1 MYNLIKHLPKYYSKS
16 AVIAAILL
24 PQENEL
30 KRILA
35 AVEDAEKQMFIS
47 EATTA
52 LSLYEADL
60 GITPNLSEDYDT
72 RRNRILAKLRGLGTT
87 TPAALERVVKTY
99 IDGIIRIEEKPSEYT
114 INIKFVTRK
123 GVPGNLSN
131 IEKEISEIIPAHIY
145 VNYVFTYRSWNDV
158 ANLIG
163 TWGDVAQYTWDG
175 LATKEVLECL
185 YIDPDTSRV
194 YYRATNDGNAILI
207 YDSGRPYARPYVETE

>member
-1 MYNLIKHLPKYYSKS
+1 MDSLIKHLPKYYNKS
-16 AVIAAILL
+16 ATIAAILL
-24 PQENEL
+24 PHENEL

-35 AVEDAEKQMFIS
+35 AVEEAEKQMFIS

-60 GITPNLSEDYDT
+60 GITPNIAEDYET
-72 RRNRILAKLRGLGTT
+72 RRKRILAKLRGLGTT
-87 TPAALERVVKTY
+87 TVAALERVVKTY
-99 IDGIIRIEEKPSEYT
+99 VDGIIRINEKPSEYT

-123 GVPGNLSN
+123 GMPGNFDM
-131 IEKEISEIIPAHIY
+131 IEKEIGEIIPAHIY

-158 ANLIG
+158 AELVG
-163 TWGDVAQYTWDG
+163 TWDEVAQYTWDE
-175 LATKEVLECL
+175 LATKEVIQCL

-207 YDSGRPYARPYVETE
+207 YRSGRPYARPYVETE